1 MALSSPF
8 NPTIPSKDRLDE
20 ATSSVYCESFAQ
32 EGKECTESQNKVTPV
47 KGIVKGFK
55 AIINSNIFKSKK
67 KPDERGSLQSLAK
80 MRIRMQLLKDE
91 AGMLQ
96 DMIDYAAEQLG

>member
-1 MALSSPF
+1 MSSPF
-8 NPTIPSKDRLDE
+8 TPIIPSKDRLDE

-32 EGKECTESQNKVTPV
+32 ECTESQNKVTPV

-96 DMIDYAAEQLG
+96 DMIDYATEQLG

>member
-8 NPTIPSKDRLDE
+8 TPIIPSKDRLDE

-32 EGKECTESQNKVTPV
+32 EGNESQNKVTPV

-80 MRIRMQLLKDE
+80 MKIRMQLLKDE
-91 AGMLQ
+91 AGLLQ
-96 DMIDYAAEQLG
+96 DMIDYAAE